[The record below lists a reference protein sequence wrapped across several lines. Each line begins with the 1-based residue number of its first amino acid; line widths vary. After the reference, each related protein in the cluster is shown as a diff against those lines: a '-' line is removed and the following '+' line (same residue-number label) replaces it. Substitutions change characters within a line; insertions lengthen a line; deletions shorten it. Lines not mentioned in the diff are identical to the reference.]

1 MKTSNLKNRKDV
13 MEQNLNQKLE
23 SEIKKLIKDQSCYYC
38 RGEQICIVK
47 DIQVNLNEDYS
58 THMYENVKFNGS
70 AEFGFL
76 IPQKEKPDTLYS
88 HHNFTGNAVVNN
100 FEIIKVETPITINK

>member
-1 MKTSNLKNRKDV
+1 

-23 SEIKKLIKDQSCYYC
+23 SEIKKMIKDQACYSC

-58 THMYENVKFNGS
+58 THMSENVNFNGS

-76 IPQKEKPDTLYS
+76 IPQKEKPDIFYS
-88 HHNFTGNAVVNN
+88 HHNFTGTAIVNN
-100 FEIIKVETPITINK
+100 FEVIKVETPISINKQRY